1 MGMEHFMPVTLSSG
15 KPFVASSQVPVAVE
29 IPKPKKRGGG
39 STKPKK
45 PLFDLDQPS
54 RLRNAEFQ
62 WHLGGMSASAFHS
75 RRRAGLI
82 PPPDG
87 NDGRPFWFS
96 ETVRAYLTKGGA

>member
-1 MGMEHFMPVTLSSG
+1 MSVSWPNG
-15 KPFVASSQVPVAVE
+15 KPSVVSSQVPVPVAV
-29 IPKPKKRGGG
+29 PQPRKKGGG

-87 NDGRPFWFS
+87 HDGRPWWFS
-96 ETVRAYLTKGGA
+96 ETVRAFLTKGGVK